1 MLALSHLSSVQSLA
15 AICETA
21 PLMSVVT
28 SLLLASGLA
37 VDSCVVALA
46 QGIATTEHRM
56 RRALVVGATFGAF
69 QGLMPL
75 IGWFA
80 GEPIARAFA
89 SVDHWVAFAVLG
101 ALGAKS
107 IRDALRGGESGEGPA
122 SFSARWLIAG
132 AFATSIDALAAG
144 FGLAI
149 ANEPIATTAIAAAV
163 ITGVGS
169 LVSFVAGSQFAVSH
183 RRVAQFVAGL
193 VLIGIGAHILY
204 THLKAP

>member
-1 MLALSHLSSVQSLA
+1 
-15 AICETA
+15 
-21 PLMSVVT
+21 MSIVT

-46 QGIATTEHRM
+46 QGISTTPHRG
-56 RRALVVGATFGAF
+56 RRALVVGAVFGAF

-75 IGWFA
+75 LGWFA
-80 GEPIARAFA
+80 GEPIARMFA

-107 IRDALRGGESGEGPA
+107 IHDALRRGESGEGP
-122 SFSARWLIAG
+122 STFSARWLIVG

-144 FGLAI
+144 FGLAL
-149 ANEPIATTAIAAAV
+149 AHEPIATTAIAAAV

-169 LVSFVAGSQFAVSH
+169 SVSFAAGSRFAASH
-183 RRVAQFVAGL
+183 RRAAQIVAGL

-204 THLKAP
+204 THMNAP